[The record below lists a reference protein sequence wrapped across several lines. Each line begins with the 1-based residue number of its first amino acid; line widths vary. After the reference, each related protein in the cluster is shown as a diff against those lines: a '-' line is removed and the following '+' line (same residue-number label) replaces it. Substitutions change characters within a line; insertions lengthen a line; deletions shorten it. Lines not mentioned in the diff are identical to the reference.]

1 MSFAKLPISRVADV
15 ELGKMLKTSP
25 SDGDVLMPYLRAA
38 HVQPGGRLIDL
49 GDEQSMY
56 FSPKEAAALT
66 LKAGDMVVVEGGAGY
81 GRSAVLERDYDGW
94 AFQNSILRVRPRPGR
109 ADARFLSYALRTA
122 LDCGEID
129 LFVNTAT
136 IPHFTAEKVSRFVLP
151 MPAAEQQGR
160 IADYLDR
167 ETATIDALIEKQSE
181 LIRLSKMRRVLM
193 IDAVLEESWSSSPL
207 TSIKSLTRTHGLVD
221 GDWVESKDQDPE
233 GRVRL
238 TQLAD
243 VGDGFFRDRSDRWV
257 NDETFDRLRC
267 FALNA
272 GDILIARMPDPIG
285 RACVVPAL
293 PYRAITV
300 VDVAILRP
308 VGHADSRYLAYVLN
322 GSRVRGAFESL
333 QDGATRQRITRKNLD
348 RTFVPLPSLEQ
359 QREIADHLDRETAKI
374 DALIAKAERFI
385 ELAQERR
392 AALITAAVTGQIEI
406 PTED

>member
-1 MSFAKLPISRVADV
+1 MPKVNRE
-15 ELGKMLKTSP
+15 ELSGAPWLVP
-25 SDGDVLMPYLRAA
+25 
-38 HVQPGGRLIDL
+38 
-49 GDEQSMY
+49 
-56 FSPKEAAALT
+56 AL
-66 LKAGDMVVVEGGAGY
+66 
-81 GRSAVLERDYDGW
+81 
-94 AFQNSILRVRPRPGR
+94 
-109 ADARFLSYALRTA
+109 
-122 LDCGEID
+122 
-129 LFVNTAT
+129 
-136 IPHFTAEKVSRFVLP
+136 
-151 MPAAEQQGR
+151 AEQRR

-167 ETATIDALIEKQSE
+167 ETATIDALIDKQSE
-181 LIRLSKMRRVLM
+181 LIRLSKTRRVLM
-193 IDAVLEESWSSSPL
+193 INAVLEESWSSSPL

-308 VGHADSRYLAYVLN
+308 VGHADSRYLTYVLN

-348 RTFVPLPSLEQ
+348 RTFVPGRVRWS
-359 QREIADHLDRETAKI
+359 
-374 DALIAKAERFI
+374 
-385 ELAQERR
+385 
-392 AALITAAVTGQIEI
+392 V
-406 PTED
+406 

>member
-1 MSFAKLPISRVADV
+1 MTATLPAIGRWEAIPFRYAFSRLKRPVESGAGIVTAYTDGAVTLRSNRAKERYHEAKDLSTFQGVMPGDFVVHGLDIMRGSIGVSDSAGAMSPVCTVCLPNRGIDANFMAYAMRV
-15 ELGKMLKTSP
+15 
-25 SDGDVLMPYLRAA
+25 
-38 HVQPGGRLIDL
+38 Q
-49 GDEQSMY
+49 
-56 FSPKEAAALT
+56 AAAGLP
-66 LKAGDMVVVEGGAGY
+66 KAYARGVRDGGADF
-81 GRSAVLERDYDGW
+81 RRWETLAELPLPNPPAER
-94 AFQNSILRVRPRPGR
+94 QR
-109 ADARFLSYALRTA
+109 
-122 LDCGEID
+122 
-129 LFVNTAT
+129 
-136 IPHFTAEKVSRFVLP
+136 
-151 MPAAEQQGR
+151 Q

-308 VGHADSRYLAYVLN
+308 VEHADSRYLAYVLN
-322 GSRVRGAFESL
+322 GSRVRGTFESL

-359 QREIADHLDRETAKI
+359 QRAIADHLDRETAKI

-392 AALITAAVTGQIEI
+392 TALITAAVTGQLEI